1 MSLPEML
8 ITHEISHEEAKWIVG
23 EIEERLR
30 QAAAKAAQVEA
41 LFAGSRLECI
51 GSIKGSQ
58 SVGRRS
64 SRRPLAHP
72 LSPCWP
78 CRHCQPNRCGLKR
91 LGWPRQRCERFE
103 ASE

>member
-1 MSLPEML
+1 MSLPE
-8 ITHEISHEEAKWIVG
+8 IRTAHEISDEEAKSIVG
-23 EIEERLR
+23 EVEERLR
-30 QAAAKAAQVEA
+30 RAAAKAVQVEA

-64 SRRPLAHP
+64 SRRPLAHL

-103 ASE
+103 ARE